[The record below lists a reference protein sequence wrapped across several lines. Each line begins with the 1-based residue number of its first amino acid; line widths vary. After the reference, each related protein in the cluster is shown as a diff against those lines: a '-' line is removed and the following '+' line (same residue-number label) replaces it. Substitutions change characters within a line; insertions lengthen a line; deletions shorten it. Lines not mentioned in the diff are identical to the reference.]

1 MLCPDVLDTALL
13 EAPAMIL
20 ARQHSWISV
29 QSQSN
34 EILTAGKSDARTRAH
49 SESFYKIANALS
61 VISHEAL
68 LQCDASSHRFHLSE
82 HEMCSDAS
90 TTISRPV

>member
-34 EILTAGKSDARTRAH
+34 EILTARKSDARTRART
-49 SESFYKIANALS
+49 ESFHKIAKALS
-61 VISHEAL
+61 VISHEVL
-68 LQCDASSHRFHLSE
+68 LECDASSHRFNLSQPD
-82 HEMCSDAS
+82 MCPDAS